1 MPIVIP
7 TGVFNVYNEA
17 VSLFERVATVIYP
30 EKREECPNCYLD
42 TMGTGTRSVSVYK
55 AGGPAPFGRGMPC
68 PWCDGKGYKA
78 VETQED
84 IELRIY
90 WEPKQWRDIGA
101 AIDLPEGSIQ
111 IISKMT
117 DLPKLDR
124 AEYLIPKSYG
134 NIGNYHTMKFVRA
147 GAAYPQGFKQNPEKY
162 AVTFWTRN

>member
-30 EKREECPNCYLD
+30 ETKEECPNCYLD
-42 TMGTGTRSVSVYK
+42 TMGTRTRSVSVYK